1 MHLLGEL
8 HHVLC
13 RIAKRRLRLRSR
25 AIDEHLHAQ
34 SDSKVHGTS
43 ASFLPL
49 PKGYSARIRQGAG
62 KVWERV
68 WQGLQASLIS
78 MDSFATYELMTLAID
93 ASPLTAMASI
103 AAYVVLAVSLVY
115 ASAVDVRTRLVPLS
129 ALLASLVAWLLAVA
143 GGAIGG
149 GCPFLFD
156 FGSSRLFSW
165 AIASV
170 LGGVVTSGVA
180 TLCAVTLE
188 RRTGS
193 LALGG
198 GDVKL
203 LFVVGLYLGPEGG
216 IASLGIACVLA
227 LLWQVILFVIGAFA
241 RIARKRR
248 GAPSRGISRSKT
260 SSMSSSRF
268 LSNRPFPFVPFIAI
282 AALVVMLTGG
292 IWYG

>member
-1 MHLLGEL
+1 MCSAFG
-8 HHVLC
+8 LC
-13 RIAKRRLRLRSR
+13 EPEGSVAL
-25 AIDEHLHAQ
+25 DAQ
-34 SDSKVHGTS
+34 SDSKVHRTS
-43 ASFLPL
+43 ASFLSL

-68 WQGLQASLIS
+68 WQGLQASLIP

-115 ASAVDVRTRLVPLS
+115 ASAVDARTRLVPLS
-129 ALLASLVAWLLAVA
+129 ALLVPLVAWLLAAA

-156 FGSSRLFSW
+156 FGSPRLFSW

-180 TLCAVTLE
+180 ALCAVTLE

-227 LLWQVILFVIGAFA
+227 LLRQVILCVADGIA
-241 RIARKRR
+241 RIAEKRR
-248 GAPSRGISRSKT
+248 GTPPCCIPCPKT
-260 SSMSSSRF
+260 FPVGSLHV
-268 LSNRPFPFVPFIAI
+268 LSNQPFPFVPFIAI
-282 AALVVMLTGG
+282 AVLAVILTGG